1 MSNLL
6 NLKFWFNLRAV
17 PLTPFFNKALIG
29 FTILSLVMFIA
40 IKLLNK
46 RNKNVL
52 YTKIFQA
59 LINFSLTNLFVGV
72 FLMFFNYEMV
82 PFLSSRFW
90 FLLWAIGILVWL
102 YFIIKKLLVIP
113 RIGKQIEENKEFK
126 KYIPQR
132 KA

>member
-6 NLKFWFNLRAV
+6 DLKFWFNLRAV

-29 FTILSLVMFIA
+29 FTILSLLMFIVV
-40 IKLLNK
+40 KLLNK
-46 RNKNVL
+46 RNKNIL
-52 YTKIFQA
+52 YNKIFLTLA
-59 LINFSLTNLFVGV
+59 NFSLTNLFVGV

-90 FLLWAIGILVWL
+90 FLLWAIGVLVWL
-102 YFIIKKLLVIP
+102 YFIIKKLLSIP
-113 RIGKQIEENKEFK
+113 RISKQIEVNKEFK

>member
-6 NLKFWFNLRAV
+6 DLKFWFNLRAV

-29 FTILSLVMFIA
+29 FTILSLLMFIVV
-40 IKLLNK
+40 KLLNK
-46 RNKNVL
+46 RNKNIL
-52 YTKIFQA
+52 YNKIFLTLA
-59 LINFSLTNLFVGV
+59 NFSLTNLFVGV

-102 YFIIKKLLVIP
+102 YFIIKKLLSIP
-113 RIGKQIEENKEFK
+113 RISKQIEVNKEFK